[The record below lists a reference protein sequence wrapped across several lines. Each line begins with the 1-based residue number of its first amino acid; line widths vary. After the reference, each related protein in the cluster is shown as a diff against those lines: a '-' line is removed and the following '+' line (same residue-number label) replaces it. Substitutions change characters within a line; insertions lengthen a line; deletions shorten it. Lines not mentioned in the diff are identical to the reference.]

1 MARPSKYNPKY
12 HDPWIKGLAQRG
24 ATLDEIAAELDVAK
38 STVQKWVAENE
49 ELSVA
54 LKKGRGFAD
63 SQVEM
68 SLYQRAIGYKVKKK
82 RTVIQA
88 SGDDGVQKPARIEI
102 YEEDVPPDVTA
113 CIFWLKNRDP
123 EHWKDKHDV
132 DLNNDDWAKALQ
144 SLTNSYKQED
154 KKKGK

>member
-12 HDPWIKGLAQRG
+12 HDPWIKGLAQKG
-24 ATLDEIAAELDVAK
+24 YTIEEIAEDIGVAK
-38 STVQKWVAENE
+38 STVQKWVADNE

-54 LKKGRGFAD
+54 LKKGRGYAD

-68 SLYQRAIGYKVKKK
+68 SLYNRAMGYKVTKK
-82 RTVIQA
+82 RTIVEA
-88 SGDDGVQKPARIEI
+88 SPNGEQKPAKIEI
-102 YEEDVPPDVTA
+102 VEEEIAPDVTA

-132 DLNNDDWAKALQ
+132 DLSGDDWTNALK
-144 SLTNSYKQED
+144 SLTDSYKKE
-154 KKKGK
+154 K